1 MHGCFSV
8 CQIHIKTV
16 LLIAD
21 IKEDHEADAAFPAS
35 EPADSLHEPQNGMY
49 ENQNFSP
56 VIKQEADGELP
67 VNTATDGAQ
76 TDVRFPAGGQDAS
89 VWPATIE
96 ESSVATQPHMQISPL
111 RVEQY
116 SACRDSETSFNFFA
130 DGTKKR
136 TDCLSVPS
144 NVEVPMHPIC
154 AGSNLPAS
162 APGKQFR
169 SESHSAVTLNEG
181 AAFALLQPQRAPAGA
196 LGLNTENG
204 FSIRSGLRPK
214 KPSTVWRTSPK
225 LFMCLVCNK
234 NFPRL
239 SQLEEHKS
247 THQTAKPF
255 RCLQCGKSFTQKTRL
270 KTHQSVHTGERPF
283 SCKIC
288 GKMFSRQDNCL
299 RHERF
304 HSGLKPHVCRQC
316 GKSFTVL
323 ANLRIHQEIHL
334 FSFPGE
340 GLENLKSSDF
350 CQSSYGPSE
359 THLMA
364 SEAVAAAEAHQ
375 LRKNR
380 SFQLIKPKKCFTCP
394 YCGKIF
400 ERTGHL
406 ERHLRI
412 HTGEKPY
419 GCHICGRCF
428 NQKSSLKSHMKTHR
442 NGRSSED
449 CVEEHVV
456 CGQSFDD
463 SFYSHKALPGLAR
476 GYTCSQCGKAF
487 SRLHQFKLHQQSH
500 KRKRAFWCAVCGKS
514 FQCSSHLSIHHRTHT
529 GEKPY
534 GCGQCGKRFT
544 QQSSLRV
551 HQRTHS
557 GERPYSC
564 AQCGKT
570 FILMHHLK
578 RHKIIHT
585 YS

>member
-1 MHGCFSV
+1 MPFTSAFGTQVAAIMDVLTKAAVAEITKLAEEGSV
-8 CQIHIKTV
+8 V
-16 LLIAD
+16 LRMEVRRRDSEIQELRRSLKMKEAELREAQEAASRVKEEKREHEAAGRRQLQLED

-196 LGLNTENG
+196 LGLNTENS
-204 FSIRSGLRPK
+204 FSIRNGLRPK

-334 FSFPGE
+334 
-340 GLENLKSSDF
+340 
-350 CQSSYGPSE
+350 Q
-359 THLMA
+359 
-364 SEAVAAAEAHQ
+364 
-375 LRKNR
+375 
-380 SFQLIKPKKCFTCP
+380 
-394 YCGKIF
+394 
-400 ERTGHL
+400 ER
-406 ERHLRI
+406 
-412 HTGEKPY
+412 
-419 GCHICGRCF
+419 
-428 NQKSSLKSHMKTHR
+428 
-442 NGRSSED
+442 
-449 CVEEHVV
+449 
-456 CGQSFDD
+456 
-463 SFYSHKALPGLAR
+463 
-476 GYTCSQCGKAF
+476 
-487 SRLHQFKLHQQSH
+487 
-500 KRKRAFWCAVCGKS
+500 
-514 FQCSSHLSIHHRTHT
+514 
-529 GEKPY
+529 
-534 GCGQCGKRFT
+534 
-544 QQSSLRV
+544 
-551 HQRTHS
+551 
-557 GERPYSC
+557 
-564 AQCGKT
+564 
-570 FILMHHLK
+570 
-578 RHKIIHT
+578 
-585 YS
+585 